1 MKHNRLDGLSDGV
14 FAIVMTLLIIEIKVP
29 EVTTHSSNLELW
41 NTLRH
46 LAPLFASYI
55 LSFALLFTYWRAHHF
70 FTSVYAKNIDAKL
83 LNINAI
89 FLLLIAL
96 VPFSSSLLG
105 TFNQNEIAIVIFSS
119 HIILIGLCLYWMRN
133 YVLYSKHIKNPEI
146 TDREIHGSTIRTIL
160 PVLFSLIAIPLCFL
174 SKEVALTLLTIAVIF
189 NLFSSSTKIIDR
201 LFTKVF

>member
-29 EVTTHSSNLELW
+29 EIATHSSNLELW

-46 LAPLFASYI
+46 LAPLFASYV
-55 LSFALLFTYWRAHHF
+55 LSFALLFTYWKAHHF

-105 TFNQNEIAIVIFSS
+105 TFSQNEIAIIIFST

-133 YVLYSKHIKNPEI
+133 YVLYSKQIKNPEI

-160 PVLFSLIAIPLCFL
+160 PVLFSLIAIPLCFI
-174 SKEVALTLLTIAVIF
+174 SKEFALTILTIAVIF
-189 NLFSSSTKIIDR
+189 NLFSSSTKIIDK
-201 LFTKVF
+201 LFNKGF

>member
-29 EVTTHSSNLELW
+29 EIATHPSNWELW

-46 LAPLFASYI
+46 LAPLFASYV
-55 LSFALLFTYWRAHHF
+55 LSFALLFTYWKAHHF

-105 TFNQNEIAIVIFSS
+105 TFSQNEIAIVIFSS
-119 HIILIGLCLYWMRN
+119 HIILIGLSLYWMRN
-133 YVLYSKHIKNPEI
+133 YVLYSKQIKNPEI

-160 PVLFSLIAIPLCFL
+160 PVLFSLIAIPLCFI
-174 SKEVALTLLTIAVIF
+174 SKELALTILTIAVIF
-189 NLFSSSTKIIDR
+189 NLFSSSTKIIDK
-201 LFTKVF
+201 LFNKVF